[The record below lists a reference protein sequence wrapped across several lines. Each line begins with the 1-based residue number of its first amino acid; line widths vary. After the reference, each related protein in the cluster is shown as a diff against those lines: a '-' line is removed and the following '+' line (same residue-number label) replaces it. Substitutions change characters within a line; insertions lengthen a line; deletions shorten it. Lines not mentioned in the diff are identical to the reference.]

1 MLFFFTICSNDIKG
15 GMGVNINMKPSVWSS
30 YFIDLSPE
38 DMVTAFSGKGWS
50 YSELSD
56 EHAANLLQRGNA
68 EVVGKQFKGFA
79 ESQGLSF
86 LQGHLWLSCDITA
99 SNRKEVIDI
108 LKNWLDL
115 FHAIGIKNAVLH
127 PGGRYM
133 LNEGYGPQ
141 EILDVRVNSLRQL
154 TEYIKDTDMFICLE
168 NLAGTAPDYDDLI
181 TIINAVG
188 SPKLAICLDTGHA
201 NISRIDQVDF
211 INKGKS
217 HIRALHIADNEGA
230 TDQHMMP
237 FGRGNVQWDKI
248 VPALKKINYAGL
260 FNLEIPGENR
270 CPLEIR
276 MIKLDYIK
284 QLVSYMLENY
294 K

>member
-1 MLFFFTICSNDIKG
+1 
-15 GMGVNINMKPSVWSS
+15 MGVNTNMKPSVWSS

-38 DMVTAFSGKGWS
+38 NMVTAFASKGWS

-56 EHAANLLQRGNA
+56 EHALLLLKRGKV
-68 EVVGKQFKGFA
+68 EIIGKQFKEFA

-86 LQGHLWLSCDITA
+86 LQGHLWLGCDITA
-99 SNRKEVIDI
+99 PNRKEVIDK

-115 FHAIGIKNAVLH
+115 FNAIGIKNAVLH
-127 PGGRYM
+127 PGGKYM
-133 LNEGYGPQ
+133 INEGFEPQ
-141 EILDVRVNSLRQL
+141 EILDVRVNSLWEL

-168 NLAGTAPDYDDLI
+168 NIVGTAPGYNDLT

-201 NISRIDQVDF
+201 NISKIDQVDF
-211 INKGKS
+211 INKGGSYIK
-217 HIRALHIADNEGA
+217 ALHIADNEGE

-248 VPALKKINYAGL
+248 IPALKKINYPGL

-284 QLVSYMLENY
+284 QLISYMFENY
-294 K
+294 N